1 VARIRLPYVHE
12 YRDRHGRL
20 RRYVRLKGLPR
31 IPLPGLPGSRE
42 FNAAYEAALS
52 SEPPP
57 PVSKGGPGSLADLV
71 TNYFRSPKFSNLE
84 DSSKATYRKTL
95 KPILEKHGHRIAREL
110 PPDKAE
116 KIIIEIGQT
125 RPGMANL
132 TKKVLRT
139 VFKVGKIKPNPF
151 DDIESYKLKR
161 HHTWTDDEL
170 AAYEQRWPLGTRE
183 RLAYAVLLY
192 TGQRV
197 GDAAEIS
204 RADIKNNRIKVVQE
218 KTAEDDDDILWI
230 EMHPALV
237 RAIKAGPSKGLRLIG
252 DRNGRPISGRAA
264 SDIIRLAADDAGLPR
279 KCVTHGIRKAAL
291 RRLAEHGCSTKEI
304 ASISGH
310 KSLTEIERYIERA
323 SRAKL
328 SKSAIAKLPDEGG
341 TQIG

>member
-1 VARIRLPYVHE
+1 VTRIRLPYVHE
-12 YRDRHGRL
+12 FRDRHGRL
-20 RRYVRLKGLPR
+20 RRYVRLRGFPR

-57 PVSKGGPGSLADLV
+57 PVSKGGPGSLGELV

-84 DSSKATYRKTL
+84 DSSKATYRKAL
-95 KPILEKHGHRIAREL
+95 KPILEKHGHRIARDL

-139 VFKVGKIKPNPF
+139 IFKVGKIKPNPF
-151 DDIESYKLKR
+151 DDIESYKLGK

-170 AAYEQRWPLGTRE
+170 TTYEKRWPLGTRE

-192 TGQRV
+192 TGQRG
-197 GDAAEIS
+197 GDAAKIS
-204 RADIKNNRIKVVQE
+204 RADIKNSSIKVLQD
-218 KTAEDDDDILWI
+218 KNAEDDDDILWI
-230 EMHPALV
+230 EMHPALA

-252 DRNGRPISGRAA
+252 DKDGRPISGRAL
-264 SDIIRLAADDAGLPR
+264 SDIIRLAADEAGLPR
-279 KCVTHGIRKAAL
+279 KCVAHGLRKAAL
-291 RRLAEHGCSTKEI
+291 RRLAEYGATTKEI
-304 ASISGH
+304 AAVSGH
-310 KSLTEIERYIERA
+310 KSLSEIERYVERA

-328 SKSAIAKLPDEGG
+328 SKSAIGKLPNESG
-341 TQIG
+341 T